1 MLENTFYTVEKTDS
15 TQNTY
20 RAEVR
25 LNALHEIYKSHFPG
39 NPITPG
45 VCLLQI
51 AIELLNLKFERDMRL
66 TEAKSIK
73 YLKVINPIEN
83 PIIEFVIQ
91 YKIQEDLIFADI
103 TIVNGKIVFS
113 KINAIYK
120 GL

>member
-1 MLENTFYTVEKTDS
+1 MLANTFYTVEKTDS

-25 LNALHEIYKSHFPG
+25 LNASHEIYKAHFPE

-51 AIELLNLKFERDMRL
+51 AIELLNLKFERDLRL
-66 TEAKSIK
+66 IESKNIK
-73 YLKVINPIEN
+73 YLKVINPLQN
-83 PIIEFVIQ
+83 PIIEFVFE
-91 YKIQEDLIFADI
+91 YKINNDLIFADI
-103 TIVNGKIVFS
+103 LIVDGKTVFS